1 MALSKLLF
9 TCLLSYTLA
18 GCGAGP
24 TPRLMNLVGEDA
36 FAYRGLPPELSPEN
50 DEWMQVSN
58 IGLVVHSDATGTNAA
73 PPILSGYLETLGRRT
88 EEFLKQRCSFGEI
101 LPVPPL
107 SGPAN
112 FSHELKIQGQ
122 RLQVPYEMVVLFSS
136 RERAGPQKIGE
147 ATMMTQMS
155 GTVIEN
161 SALAEVGILRVS
173 DFKMVFRAEGL
184 ATESLEQLDVPIGAN
199 RPSAPDARDI
209 LRARAGQQ
217 ALDRALE
224 HVGSACQRGK

>member
-1 MALSKLLF
+1 MALSKILF
-9 TCLLSYTLA
+9 TCLLSYILA
-18 GCGAGP
+18 GCGVGP

-73 PPILSGYLETLGRRT
+73 PPIVFRYLETLARRT
-88 EEFLKQRCSFGEI
+88 EEFLRHRCSFQEI

-107 SGPAN
+107 DKPLN
-112 FSHELKIQGQ
+112 FSQELKVQGQ

-136 RERAGPQKIGE
+136 REKAGPEKIGE

-173 DFKMVFRAEGL
+173 DFTMVFWTQGR
-184 ATESLEQLDVPIGAN
+184 ATENLEQLDVPIGTN
-199 RPSAPDARDI
+199 RPSATDARDI
-209 LRARAGQQ
+209 LRARAGQH

-224 HVGSACQRGK
+224 HVGSACLRRK

>member
-1 MALSKLLF
+1 MDLSKILF

-24 TPRLMNLVGEDA
+24 TPRLIDLVGEEA
-36 FAYRGLPPELSPEN
+36 FVDRELLPVN
-50 DEWMQVSN
+50 DEWMQMSS

-73 PPILSGYLETLGRRT
+73 PPILSGYLETLARRT
-88 EEFLKQRCSFGEI
+88 EEFLRQRCSFREI

-107 SGPAN
+107 SWPVN
-112 FSHELKIQGQ
+112 VSQELKIQGQ

-173 DFKMVFRAEGL
+173 DFKMVFWAEGL

-199 RPSAPDARDI
+199 RPSAPDARGI

-224 HVGSACQRGK
+224 HLGSACQRGK